1 MIFTKAYIISLL
13 SIILLGN
20 SCSPAKQDPN
30 PDYIRIGNGGGF
42 AGIET
47 IYTIN
52 LKGPVDQGGAKIGSL
67 KKSDINQL
75 TRNIEVLQL
84 DQLDWNQPG
93 NMYKFIEYKLGSK
106 MHRMSWDSNS
116 PDVNNNL
123 NLFYNH
129 ALHLIQKLNS

>member
-1 MIFTKAYIISLL
+1 MIFNKLHIISLL
-13 SIILLGN
+13 SIILVGN
-20 SCSPAKQDPN
+20 SCSSSKQDPN
-30 PDYIRIGNGGGF
+30 PEYIKIGNGGGF

-47 IYTIN
+47 VYTIN
-52 LKGPVDQGGAKIGSL
+52 LKGFVDQGGTQIGNL
-67 KKSDINQL
+67 KKADISQL
-75 TRNIEVLQL
+75 TRNIEILQL
-84 DQLDWNQPG
+84 DQLEWNQPG
-93 NMYKFIEYKLGSK
+93 NLYKFIEYKIGTK